1 MAEEETKIKA
11 SEDAEPSE
19 SERPEAG
26 PEGEGP
32 EGEGPD
38 AAEAAEPQNRRA
50 RRTAA
55 AQARKARVRERREA
69 EAVGLD
75 AQEMLDDALVRS
87 TDTAGKWLRN
97 NSTTL
102 QWAVVLGIAG
112 W

>member
-1 MAEEETKIKA
+1 
-11 SEDAEPSE
+11 
-19 SERPEAG
+19 
-26 PEGEGP
+26 
-32 EGEGPD
+32 
-38 AAEAAEPQNRRA
+38 
-50 RRTAA
+50 RTAA

-112 W
+112 WSGWGIYNWQAQEARAEATAALAAAVDTERGKIGDPAEQGKPNEQNIV